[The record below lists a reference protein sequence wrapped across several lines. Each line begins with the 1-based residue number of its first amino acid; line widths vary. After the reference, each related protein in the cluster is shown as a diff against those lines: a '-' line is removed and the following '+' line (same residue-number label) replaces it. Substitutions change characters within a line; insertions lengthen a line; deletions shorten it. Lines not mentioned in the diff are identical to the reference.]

1 MRVAIMQPYFLPYV
15 GYFQLIGAVDRFV
28 VYDDIKYTKKGWIN
42 RNRYLSG
49 GHDAYFTVPLEKGSD
64 YLDVR
69 DRRVSADFDRDKLLN
84 QLAAAYRK
92 APRFAETFPLLERVV
107 RRADDNLFDFIHG
120 SLRDVCA
127 ALRIETPLVVSST
140 LGVDR
145 ALRAQD
151 KVLAICEALSADAY
165 VNAIGGLEL
174 YDREAFAARG
184 IALSFLKARPHPYP
198 QLGGEFV
205 PWLSIL
211 DVMMFN
217 DVDVIAREMLNDFEL
232 V

>member
-28 VYDDIKYTKKGWIN
+28 VYDDVKYTKKGWIN
-42 RNRYLSG
+42 RNRYLLG
-49 GHDAYFTVPLEKGSD
+49 GRDELFSLPLKKDSD
-64 YLDVR
+64 SLDVR
-69 DRRVSADFDRDKLLN
+69 DRRLAPDFDRSKLLH
-84 QLAAAYRK
+84 QLGAAYRK
-92 APRFAETFPLLERVV
+92 APRFDAVFPLLERVV
-107 RRADDNLFDFIHG
+107 RRGDENLFDFIHG
-120 SLRDVCA
+120 SIRDVCA

-145 ALRAQD
+145 ALRGQD
-151 KVLAICEALSADAY
+151 RVLATCARLGADRY

-174 YDREAFAARG
+174 YDRAAFAARG
-184 IALSFLKARPHPYP
+184 IELSFLKARPHPYP

-217 DVDVIAREMLNDFEL
+217 DVETIAGRMLGDFDL